1 MRPYKVELKLTAQE
15 DLKRLLKNEPIAY
28 KKALSLIGE
37 LYIHPQTG
45 TGHPEQLKGDK
56 AGLWSRRINKKHRL
70 IYEIHETEVI
80 VLILTAYGHYEDK

>member
-1 MRPYKVELKLTAQE
+1 MYIIDYTETAKE
-15 DLKRLLKNEPIAY
+15 HIRLLRHNDPSAF
-28 KKALSLIGE
+28 KKVTTLLLELSE
-37 LYIHPQTG
+37 HPRTG